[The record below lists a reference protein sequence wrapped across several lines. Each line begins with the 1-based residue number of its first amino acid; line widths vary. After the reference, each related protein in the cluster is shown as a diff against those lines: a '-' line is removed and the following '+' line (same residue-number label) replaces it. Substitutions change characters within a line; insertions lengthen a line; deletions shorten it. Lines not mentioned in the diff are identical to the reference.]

1 MWAIESSVYDLCT
14 TVELVAWM
22 LGSPRP
28 IYSIWAVMIVRRLR
42 WKFIRTVLW
51 CVVYNCCMQL
61 YANTWADHKFACWFM
76 FRFCG
81 CVFYLG
87 TAFCVC
93 VFGLGICVFLA
104 FVVLGCI
111 SSVLAL
117 TLLVGQQEGVR
128 PVKTDWWGT
137 GMVICLEWG
146 ANDLHMVQLMPLP
159 PIISCFIKIQNGLP
173 FSCHLAQVVL
183 EKRLLNGC

>member
-1 MWAIESSVYDLCT
+1 
-14 TVELVAWM
+14 
-22 LGSPRP
+22 
-28 IYSIWAVMIVRRLR
+28 
-42 WKFIRTVLW
+42 
-51 CVVYNCCMQL
+51 
-61 YANTWADHKFACWFM
+61 M

-128 PVKTDWWGT
+128 PVKTDW
-137 GMVICLEWG
+137 
-146 ANDLHMVQLMPLP
+146 
-159 PIISCFIKIQNGLP
+159 
-173 FSCHLAQVVL
+173 
-183 EKRLLNGC
+183 